1 MEITHDFNPHLR
13 SRMQSDRYISW
24 NTKGNFPNFKDD
36 VMMIILLEMV
46 QIPYYYLFP
55 RMVVHGYVWA
65 LKIHKVPIG
74 NHKKILEW
82 LDPCEMQMLHAIII
96 DEILHLLSPRT
107 ALDDASIL
115 CPLSGLRM
123 SYLRLEV
130 GPAPIFKSGSTKGL
144 KKWRQNTWHK

>member
-1 MEITHDFNPHLR
+1 MEITHDFNPHL

-36 VMMIILLEMV
+36 IMMIILLEMV
-46 QIPYYYLFP
+46 QISYYYLFP

-65 LKIHKVPIG
+65 LKIPKVPIG

-130 GPAPIFKSGSTKGL
+130 GTAPTFKSGSTKGL
-144 KKWRQNTWHK
+144 KEMKAKHMA